1 MLRLRRGW
9 IAGTPGAPG
18 SIGDL
23 LVSSSGAH
31 RITLEAVSPDGTVD
45 LDCDGC
51 WVSPGWVDLRS
62 HLREPGEEHK
72 ETIASGLSAAAAGGY
87 TAVCALPST
96 RPVHDVRAVTEQM
109 MSRAAGSG
117 ARLWPFGAITKGLK
131 GRELAEM
138 ADMKAAGIVGV
149 SDDFTAIRDTALLR
163 RAMEYARTFDLV
175 IALHCD
181 AGGQARGAMMHD
193 GVVSTELGLPGSPAS
208 DEVSAVATALELA
221 AETGARVH
229 ISHVSSGRS
238 AKLIRQAKAENLK
251 VSADVS
257 PHHLTF
263 CDEAL
268 RGFDPQFKVV
278 PPLRSSDDRRALID
292 AVNDG
297 TINAIATD
305 HAPHAA
311 LEKSC
316 EFANARFGVIGLELA
331 APSICALIDSGELE
345 KEATLRAAGDG
356 AASLLGQASGFE
368 RGDVSVIDPNL
379 RWTVS
384 QTSLMSKSA
393 NTPFLGDTV
402 RGAARFTIVGGELI
416 YKRNE
421 R

>member
-1 MLRLRRGW
+1 MLRLRGGW

-18 SIGDL
+18 SFGDL
-23 LVSSSGAH
+23 LVSSDGAQ
-31 RITLEAVSPDGTVD
+31 RIASTAVSPDAVD
-45 LDCDGC
+45 LSCEGC
-51 WVSPGWVDLRS
+51 WVTPGWVDLRS

-72 ETIASGLSAAAAGGY
+72 ETIESGLSAAAAGGY

-109 MSRAAGSG
+109 MSRASGSG
-117 ARLWPFGAITKGLK
+117 ARLWPFGAITKGLQ

-149 SDDFTAIRDTALLR
+149 SDDYAAIGDLALLR
-163 RAMEYARTFDLV
+163 RAMEYARTFDLL

-181 AGGQARGAMMHD
+181 AGGQVRGAMMHD

-238 AKLIRQAKAENLK
+238 AALIRRAKAEK
-251 VSADVS
+251 MRISADVS

-268 RGFDPQFKVV
+268 RDFDPQFKVV
-278 PPLRSSDDRRALID
+278 PPLRSKTDRAQLRE

-297 TINAIATD
+297 TIDAIATD

-316 EFANARFGVIGLELA
+316 EFAGAGFGVIGLELA
-331 APSICALIDSGELE
+331 APGLCALIERGELE
-345 KEATLRAAGDG
+345 REATLRAAGDG
-356 AASLLGQASGFE
+356 AAALLGQKSGFE
-368 RGDVSVIDPNL
+368 RGDVTVIDPDHD
-379 RWTVS
+379 WTVARA
-384 QTSLMSKSA
+384 TLMSKSA
-393 NTPFLGDTV
+393 NTPFLGENV
-402 RGAARFTIVGGELI
+402 RGAARFTIVRGKLI
-416 YKRNE
+416 HQRKE
-421 R
+421 T

>member
-9 IAGTPGAPG
+9 IAGTPGASG

-23 LVSSSGAH
+23 LVSSAGAQ
-31 RITLEAVSPDGTVD
+31 RVTAEASSPEGSVD

-72 ETIASGLSAAAAGGY
+72 ETIESGLTAAAAGGY

-109 MSRAAGSG
+109 MSRAATSG

-149 SDDFTAIRDTALLR
+149 SDDFTAIGDPALLR

-181 AGGQARGAMMHD
+181 AGGQSRGAMMHD

-229 ISHVSSGRS
+229 ISHVSCGRS
-238 AKLIRQAKAENLK
+238 AALIRRAKAEGLR

-268 RGFDPQFKVV
+268 RDFDPQFKVV
-278 PPLRSSDDRRALID
+278 PPLRSKADRAQLID

-297 TINAIATD
+297 TIDAIATD

-331 APSICALIDSGELE
+331 APGLCALIERGELE
-345 KEATLRAAGDG
+345 REPTLRAAGDG
-356 AASLLGQASGFE
+356 AAALLGQELGFE
-368 RGDVSVIDPNL
+368 RGDVTVIDPNQN
-379 RWTVS
+379 WTVS
-384 QTSLMSKSA
+384 RATLMSKSA
-393 NTPFLGDTV
+393 NTPFLGETV
-402 RGAARFTIVGGELI
+402 RGAARFTIVGGKLI
-416 YKRNE
+416 HQRNQ

>member
-9 IAGTPGAPG
+9 IAGTPGALG

-23 LVSSSGAH
+23 LVSSHGAQ
-31 RITLEAVSPDGTVD
+31 RIATEAHSPEGTVD
-45 LDCDGC
+45 LDCEGC

-72 ETIASGLSAAAAGGY
+72 ETIESGLKAAAVGGY

-109 MSRAAGSG
+109 MSRASASG
-117 ARLWPFGAITKGLK
+117 ARLWPFGAITKGLA

-149 SDDFTAIRDTALLR
+149 SDDFRAIHDTALLR

-181 AGGQARGAMMHD
+181 AGGQVRGAMMHE
-193 GVVSTELGLPGSPAS
+193 GVVSTELGIPGSPAS

-229 ISHVSSGRS
+229 ISHLSCGRS
-238 AKLIRQAKAENLK
+238 AALIRQAKASDMK

-263 CDEAL
+263 CDDAL
-268 RGFDPQFKVV
+268 AEFDPQFKVI
-278 PPLRSSDDRRALID
+278 PPLRSREDRRALLES
-292 AVNDG
+292 VNDG
-297 TINAIATD
+297 TIDAIATD

-316 EFANARFGVIGLELA
+316 EFAEARFGVIGLELA
-331 APSICALIDSGELE
+331 APSLCALIERGELE
-345 KEATLRAAGDG
+345 REATLRAAGDG
-356 AASLLGQASGFE
+356 AAALLGQLPGFE
-368 RGDVSVIDPNL
+368 RGDVSVIDPNH

-384 QTSLMSKSA
+384 RATLMSKSA
-393 NTPFLGDTV
+393 NTPFLGEHV
-402 RGAARFTIVGGELI
+402 RGAARFTVVGGQLI
-416 YKRNE
+416 HQRK
-421 R
+421 

>member
-1 MLRLRRGW
+1 M
-9 IAGTPGAPG
+9 
-18 SIGDL
+18 
-23 LVSSSGAH
+23 SSSGSK
-31 RITLEAVSPDGTVD
+31 RIAAEAVSPEGTIE

-51 WVSPGWVDLRS
+51 WVTPGWVDLRS

-72 ETIASGLSAAAAGGY
+72 ETIRSGLAAAARGGY

-109 MSRAAGSG
+109 MSRASGSG
-117 ARLWPFGAITKGLK
+117 ARLWPFGAITKGLE

-149 SDDFTAIRDTALLR
+149 SDDYMAIGDLALLR
-163 RAMEYARTFDLV
+163 RAMEYARTFDLL

-181 AGGQARGAMMHD
+181 AGGQVRGAMMHE
-193 GVVSTELGLPGSPAS
+193 GVVSTELGLPGSPSS
-208 DEVSAVATALELA
+208 DEVSGVATALELA

-238 AKLIRQAKAENLK
+238 AALIRRAKAEKLPI
-251 VSADVS
+251 SADVS

-268 RGFDPQFKVV
+268 RDFDPQFKVV
-278 PPLRSSDDRRALID
+278 PPLRTELDRAQLLQ

-297 TINAIATD
+297 TIDAIATD

-331 APSICALIDSGELE
+331 APGLCALIKRGDLD
-345 KEATLRAAGDG
+345 KEPALRAAGDG
-356 AASLLGQASGFE
+356 AAALLGQKPGFE
-368 RGDVSVIDPNL
+368 RGDVTVIDPTYD
-379 RWTVS
+379 WTVS
-384 QTSLMSKSA
+384 RATLISKSI
-393 NTPFLGDTV
+393 NTPFLGATV
-402 RGAARFTIVGGELI
+402 HGAARFTIVGGKLI
-416 YKRNE
+416 HQRNQT
-421 R
+421 